1 MVVPLRRRQAA
12 SEVESVVS
20 TLPHPS
26 PEAVQ
31 RLLTVTS
38 TVLESAIQA
47 GVDDLDTDS
56 LPCDVL
62 ELLSERNVAL
72 GAGYVPA
79 LLCRLSVQ
87 VGEDIEGTDATPTSR
102 HCPPGPE
109 VSQQ

>member
-62 ELLSERNVAL
+62 ELLSECLSYWIHVAEREG
-72 GAGYVPA
+72 GATIAASHGVVVELA
-79 LLCRLSVQ
+79 
-87 VGEDIEGTDATPTSR
+87 PTY
-102 HCPPGPE
+102 GL
-109 VSQQ
+109 VVVV